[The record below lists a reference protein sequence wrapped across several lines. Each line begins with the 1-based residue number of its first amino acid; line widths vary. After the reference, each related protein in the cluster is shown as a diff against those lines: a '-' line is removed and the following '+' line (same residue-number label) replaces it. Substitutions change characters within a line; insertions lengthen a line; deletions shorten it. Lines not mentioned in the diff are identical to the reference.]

1 MSSLRWREVGWCG
14 NYWAGQAWSMQQRYD
29 GQTANRGKFEE
40 RQQELYGKRW
50 SIADKIVAE
59 KLKSIGGVSDGMN
72 MRYC

>member
-1 MSSLRWREVGWCG
+1 
-14 NYWAGQAWSMQQRYD
+14 MQQRYD